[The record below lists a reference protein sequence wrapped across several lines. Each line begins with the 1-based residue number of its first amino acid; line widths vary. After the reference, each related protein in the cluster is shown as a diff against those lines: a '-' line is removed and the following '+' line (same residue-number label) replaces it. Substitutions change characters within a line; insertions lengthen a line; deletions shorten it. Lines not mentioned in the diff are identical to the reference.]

1 MSALCLAAGLLLA
14 PLGEAVTLRW
24 THSVQR
30 ILWEE
35 DYRAQDGALRLT
47 SARVQGTGAG
57 MEPPPDAVLR
67 DGAWHYTP
75 ALPPLPEVQL
85 RHSPYVQPYIIC
97 ASGQCRPPTAWL
109 PGLPADAVLTLRP
122 CTAAEA
128 AQAAPAAA
136 KLVTMP
142 P

>member
-24 THSVQR
+24 THSVQHS
-30 ILWEE
+30 LWEE

-47 SARVQGTGAG
+47 SARVRGTGAG
-57 MEPPPDAVLR
+57 MEPPADAVLGD
-67 DGAWHYTP
+67 DGAWHYRP

-85 RHSPYVQPYIIC
+85 RHSPYVQPYTLC
-97 ASGQCRPPTAWL
+97 AAGQCRPPTAWL
-109 PGLPADAVLTLRP
+109 PGLADDAVLTLRP
-122 CTAAEA
+122 CTADE
-128 AQAAPAAA
+128 AA

>member
-30 ILWEE
+30 SLWEE
-35 DYRAQDGALRLT
+35 DYRLEAGSLRLT

-57 MEPPPDAVLR
+57 MEPPPDSVLR

-75 ALPPLPEVQL
+75 PLPLLPEVQL
-85 RHSPYVQPYIIC
+85 RHSPHVQPYIIC
-97 ASGQCRPPTAWL
+97 VAGKCRPVTAWL
-109 PGLPADAVLTLRP
+109 PGLPAEAVLTLRP
-122 CTAAEA
+122 CRGDETERS
-128 AQAAPAAA
+128 PAKPA
-136 KLVTMP
+136 TMP

>member
-30 ILWEE
+30 SVWEE
-35 DYRAQDGALRLT
+35 DYRLEAGALRLT

-57 MEPPPDAVLR
+57 MEPPPDSVLR

-75 ALPPLPEVQL
+75 ALPLLPEVQL
-85 RHSPYVQPYIIC
+85 RHSPHVQPYIIC
-97 ASGQCRPPTAWL
+97 VTGKCLPVTAWL
-109 PGLPADAVLTLRP
+109 PGLPAEAVLTLRP
-122 CTAAEA
+122 CRGDEAERGIA
-128 AQAAPAAA
+128 KPA
-136 KLVTMP
+136 TMP